1 MKKKPSNSKSLPPLL
16 RECWNRLNSTF
27 MKRVKQVGLT
37 PDQYTVLRWIHELP
51 TGTVSQSQLASL
63 MSTDANNI
71 AGLIK
76 RMSGLRLIDRKKNPL
91 DKRQNLIFPT
101 DDGDKLFKKGKKIAE
116 KLEKDSLACFTDDE
130 KDHFLCLL
138 EQLTIKINN
147 ETAIDP

>member
-1 MKKKPSNSKSLPPLL
+1 
-16 RECWNRLNSTF
+16 

-76 RMSGLRLIDRKKNPL
+76 RMSGLRLIDRKKKPL
-91 DKRQNLIFPT
+91 
-101 DDGDKLFKKGKKIAE
+101 G
-116 KLEKDSLACFTDDE
+116 
-130 KDHFLCLL
+130 
-138 EQLTIKINN
+138 
-147 ETAIDP
+147 

>member
-27 MKRVKQVGLT
+27 MKKVKKVGLT
-37 PDQYTVLRWIHELP
+37 PDQYIVLRWIHELP
-51 TGTVSQSQLASL
+51 TGTVSQSKLASL

-76 RMSGLRLIDRKKNPL
+76 RMSGLRLIDRKKDPL
-91 DKRQNLIFPT
+91 DKRQNLISTT
-101 DDGDKLFKKGKKIAE
+101 DNGSKLFRQGKKIAE

>member
-1 MKKKPSNSKSLPPLL
+1 
-16 RECWNRLNSTF
+16 
-27 MKRVKQVGLT
+27 
-37 PDQYTVLRWIHELP
+37 
-51 TGTVSQSQLASL
+51 

-91 DKRQNLIFPT
+91 DKRQNLISTT
-101 DDGDKLFKKGKKIAE
+101 DNGSKLFRQGKKIAE